1 MLSKR
6 IFNSILIL
14 LFAGLLILCGTAYIP
29 RFISVSGS
37 SGSRDLPIYCVETE
51 KPQVSISFDC
61 AWGDEYTQTILDIL
75 ASHKVKATFF
85 MTGQWVEKYPESV
98 KKIYEAGHDL
108 GNHSETHPYMTKL
121 ENEERT
127 QEIMSVHNRVK
138 ELTGCEMFLFRA
150 PYGDYDNDVI
160 TCVRENGYYPIQWD
174 VDSLDWKDY
183 GSQDIIK
190 KITENEELGNGSIIL
205 CHNGAKYIT
214 DALDTVLTTLQE
226 KGYEFVP
233 ISQLIYKE
241 QYYINHEGRQIPEDN
256 AS

>member
-121 ENEERT
+121 EDEERA

-160 TCVRENGYYPIQWD
+160 TCVRENGY
-174 VDSLDWKDY
+174 
-183 GSQDIIK
+183 
-190 KITENEELGNGSIIL
+190 
-205 CHNGAKYIT
+205 
-214 DALDTVLTTLQE
+214 
-226 KGYEFVP
+226 
-233 ISQLIYKE
+233 
-241 QYYINHEGRQIPEDN
+241 
-256 AS
+256 